1 MMQKLLRKRQKK
13 SKNIREAAEK
23 RLFCFLKKEKSD
35 YYFRSISK
43 EYRKKEKCVTETAGE
58 YRYE

>member
-1 MMQKLLRKRQKK
+1 MQKIQWKMRKIQKK

-35 YYFRSISK
+35 YYF
-43 EYRKKEKCVTETAGE
+43 
-58 YRYE
+58 